1 MNQFLIV
8 PFLLLLAAAIISIG
22 LAVYAWQRR
31 LTPGAVSFSLLM
43 TAISVWLLAYMLE
56 ILTDDPA
63 LRLIWS
69 NFTFLGV
76 TIVPVAWLLFALEY
90 TGRSKWIT
98 RRNVALLFIFPALTL
113 IAVWTNPMHQLFRT
127 EVVFD
132 YSGPVLRVNM
142 AYGPAFWLHTLYS
155 YLLIISGTVLLAIAF
170 FRARNL
176 YRRQLGIILVG
187 AMAPWLANAVYIFP
201 LDAFAYYDPTPLA
214 FMISGLMFGWAIF
227 GFKLIDIMPVAR
239 ATILEHMSDG
249 LLVLDNQNRVVD
261 MNPAAERI
269 IGCQAKESIGSPAK
283 EVLAKWEDLLD
294 QFQTT
299 SEAHVEVSTEQ
310 EGAVRYFDLLITPIL
325 NSRRKQTGRMVMF
338 RDISARKQTEEAY
351 YTLVEQTQ
359 QGLAITRNGRLLF
372 VNPALAKITG
382 ISMESL
388 IGTSVHD
395 YTDLLQTEEL
405 QKIALLKANRSSIE
419 LSYMDQNNRLRWL
432 EINASPIQFQNR
444 PAMQIVLMDVTER
457 KAAEEAMREARDAAE
472 QASRAK
478 STFLSNMSHE
488 LRTPLS
494 TIIGYSEMLHDQ
506 ANASGAV
513 TQAKRLGHIES
524 AGYQLL
530 AILNDIL
537 EITEIEAGNLILKN
551 DVIDLQSFVD
561 DLVLSV
567 RPVVTQDGNQF
578 QVERNPDLGRMVGDE
593 AKIHQILARLLN
605 NAGKFT
611 HQGVVKLRVV
621 RQTAVSAAN
630 PQDQIIFQVS
640 DTGIG
645 MEFEAIAELFK
656 PFAQADPSLTRQ
668 YGGTGLGLAIVYR
681 LCQMM
686 NGTITVESQPGDGS
700 TFTVTLPAGQA
711 ATPAPEKELEE
722 HHV

>member
-8 PFLLLLAAAIISIG
+8 PFLLLLAATIISVG

-31 LTPGAVSFSLLM
+31 QTTGAASFSLLM
-43 TAISVWLLAYMLE
+43 TAVSVWLLAYMLE

-69 NFTFLGV
+69 NLTFLGV
-76 TIVPVAWLLFALEY
+76 TVVPVAWLLFALEY

-98 RRNVALLFIFPALTL
+98 RRNATLLFIFPAITL
-113 IAVWTNPMHQLFRT
+113 IAIWTNPAHHLFRADA
-127 EVVFD
+127 VFD
-132 YSGPVLRVNM
+132 YSGPVLKVNM
-142 AYGPAFWLHTLYS
+142 VYGPVFWLHTAYS
-155 YLLIISGTVLLAIAF
+155 YLLIVSGTLLLAIAF

-176 YRRQLGIILVG
+176 YRQQLSIILVG
-187 AMAPWLANAVYIFP
+187 AMVPWLANATYIFP
-201 LDAFAYYDPTPLA
+201 LKAFAYYDPTPLA
-214 FMISGLMFGWAIF
+214 FMISGLMFGWGIF

-269 IGCQAKESIGSPAK
+269 IGCQAKEAIGSPAR
-283 EVLAKWEDLLD
+283 EVLARWEGLID

-299 SEAHVEVSTEQ
+299 NEAHVEVSAKQ
-310 EGAVRYFDLLITPIL
+310 DGATRYFDLLITPII
-325 NSRRKQTGRMVMF
+325 NSRRRQTGRMVMF

-359 QGLAITRNGRLLF
+359 QGLAIIRNGRLLF
-372 VNPALAKITG
+372 ANPALAKITG
-382 ISMESL
+382 MSVESL
-388 IGTSVHD
+388 VGTTLGDHMDSIREGDQRKVAMMGPD
-395 YTDLLQTEEL
+395 S
-405 QKIALLKANRSSIE
+405 ANIE
-419 LSYMDQNNRLRWL
+419 LRYMDRSGRVRWL
-432 EINASPIQFQNR
+432 EISASRIQFQNR
-444 PAMQIVLMDVTER
+444 AAMQMVIVDVTER
-457 KAAEEAMREARDAAE
+457 KAAEEAMRAARDAAE

-478 STFLSNMSHE
+478 STFLANMSHE

-506 ANASGAV
+506 ADASGDV
-513 TQAKRLGHIES
+513 VQAKRLGHIES

-537 EITEIEAGNLILKN
+537 EITDIEADNVVLEN
-551 DVIDLQSFVD
+551 DVIDIEGFVD
-561 DLVLSV
+561 DLVKSV
-567 RPVVTQDGNQF
+567 RPAVTQNGNQF
-578 QVERNPDLGRMVGDE
+578 QVTCNPDLGKMVGDT
-593 AKIHQILARLLN
+593 AKIHQILTRLLS

-611 HQGVVKLRVV
+611 HQGIVRLRVV
-621 RQTAVSAAN
+621 RQTAVSGTNA
-630 PQDQIIFQVS
+630 QDKIIFQVS

-645 MEFEAIAELFK
+645 MEFETIAELFK
-656 PFAQADPSLTRQ
+656 PFTQADPSLTRQ

-686 NGTITVESQPGDGS
+686 NGSITVESQPDDGS
-700 TFTVTLPAGQA
+700 TFTVTLPAGYHQV
-711 ATPAPEKELEE
+711 L
-722 HHV
+722 

>member
-1 MNQFLIV
+1 
-8 PFLLLLAAAIISIG
+8 
-22 LAVYAWQRR
+22 
-31 LTPGAVSFSLLM
+31 
-43 TAISVWLLAYMLE
+43 
-56 ILTDDPA
+56 
-63 LRLIWS
+63 
-69 NFTFLGV
+69 
-76 TIVPVAWLLFALEY
+76 
-90 TGRSKWIT
+90 
-98 RRNVALLFIFPALTL
+98 
-113 IAVWTNPMHQLFRT
+113 
-127 EVVFD
+127 
-132 YSGPVLRVNM
+132 
-142 AYGPAFWLHTLYS
+142 
-155 YLLIISGTVLLAIAF
+155 
-170 FRARNL
+170 
-176 YRRQLGIILVG
+176 
-187 AMAPWLANAVYIFP
+187 
-201 LDAFAYYDPTPLA
+201 
-214 FMISGLMFGWAIF
+214 MISGLMFGWAIF
-227 GFKLIDIMPVAR
+227 GFKVIDMMPVGR
-239 ATILEHMSDG
+239 ASILEHMSDG

-269 IGCQAKESIGSPAK
+269 IGCQAKEVIGSPAR
-283 EVLAKWEDLLD
+283 EVLAKWEGLLD

-299 SEAHVEVSTEQ
+299 NEIHVEVSTEQ
-310 EGAVRYFDLLITPIL
+310 DGVVRYFDLLITPIL

-359 QGLAITRNGRLLF
+359 QGLAIIRNGRLLF
-372 VNPALAKITG
+372 ANPALAKITG
-382 ISMESL
+382 ISIESL
-388 IGTSVHD
+388 IGTAVHD
-395 YTDLLQTEEL
+395 YTDLLQTEEQ
-405 QKIALLKANRSSIE
+405 QKITLLKANRSSIE
-419 LSYMDQNNRLRWL
+419 LSYIDHGNHVRWL

-444 PAMQIVLMDVTER
+444 PAMQIVIMDVTER
-457 KAAEEAMREARDAAE
+457 KAAEEAVREARDAAE

-478 STFLSNMSHE
+478 STFLANMSHE

-494 TIIGYSEMLHDQ
+494 TIIGYSEMLRDQ
-506 ANASGAV
+506 AAASGEA

-537 EITEIEAGNLILKN
+537 EITEIEAGNLVLRN
-551 DVIDLQSFVD
+551 DVIDLKSFVD
-561 DLVLSV
+561 DLAVSV
-567 RPVVTQDGNQF
+567 RSVVIQDRNQF
-578 QVERNPDLGRMVGDE
+578 QVECNSDLGKMMGDS
-593 AKIHQILARLLN
+593 AKIHQILARLLS

-621 RQTAVSAAN
+621 RQTAVSVTN

-645 MEFEAIAELFK
+645 MEFETIAELFK

-686 NGTITVESQPGDGS
+686 NGSITVESQPGAGS
-700 TFTVTLPAGQA
+700 TFTVTLPAGHA